1 MFYRHVVLPETSEH
15 GEPEHRSIPE
25 LSGTPRKKPGTPPKN
40 LEYPLLPPP
49 QKKNTPGTT
58 QKNRK
63 SAKSN
68 KIKIKSK

>member
-49 QKKNTPGTT
+49 PQKKNPE
-58 QKNRK
+58 QLRK
-63 SAKSN
+63 TGKVQN
-68 KIKIKSK
+68 LTKSK